1 MSNVNTINWNGQYAL
16 LDGAS
21 GTGFALSK
29 ESQEL
34 QKIIFN
40 RSKSQIERL
49 EAYEDIF
56 NLEVGDTGLSRA
68 RNIER
73 ESGLRQIFLKFEGG
87 NPTGT
92 QKDRIAFTQCLDAL
106 RRGFDTITAGSC
118 GNYGVSLGLAA
129 SIAGLHCIIC
139 IPENYHTKRYQE
151 INNHSVEIIRTQGD
165 YEAAVGYSRNLAE
178 EKEYYDANPG
188 GNNTHLQIVAY
199 SEIANEIY
207 DVLRDAPRAVAVPVS
222 NGTLLAGIYRG
233 FMTLYKRGKTSRIPW
248 IIAGSSYR
256 KNPIVYSFKK
266 GLSHCTDLEPRHI
279 HETKT
284 NEPLINW
291 HSYDGDEAL
300 TAIRAS
306 SGWAEDIS
314 DSSLNHM
321 AKILRDIEG
330 LNVLSASTAGLV
342 ALINRQHLEPL
353 EGDRYV
359 AIITG
364 RK

>member
-1 MSNVNTINWNGQYAL
+1 MSYINKVIEGGPYAL
-16 LDGAS
+16 LDGVS
-21 GTGFALSK
+21 SVGFILSK

-34 QKIIFN
+34 KKN
-40 RSKSQIERL
+40 LRDTEKKPVDRL
-49 EAYEDIF
+49 EAYEDII

-73 ESGLRQIFLKFEGG
+73 ESGLRQIYLKFEGG

-92 QKDRIAFTQCLDAL
+92 QKDRIAFAQCMDAL

-118 GNYGVSLGLAA
+118 GNYGVSLALAA
-129 SIAGLHCIIC
+129 GIAGLRCIIC
-139 IPENYHTKRYQE
+139 IPENYHTSRYKE
-151 INNHSVEIIRTQGD
+151 ITNEGAHIIKTPGD
-165 YEAAVGYSRNLAE
+165 YEAAVDYSKCLVE

-207 DVLRDAPRAVAVPVS
+207 DILRDAPKAIAVPVS

-233 FMTLYKRGKTSRIPW
+233 FVTLHKRGKTSRIPW

-256 KNPIVYSFKK
+256 KNPIIHSWKK
-266 GLSHCTDLEPRHI
+266 GFTRCEDLDPGHI
-279 HETKT
+279 NETKI

-291 HSYDGDEAL
+291 HSYDGNEAL
-300 TAIRAS
+300 SAIRES
-306 SGWAEDIS
+306 SGWADDFS
-314 DSSLNHM
+314 DARLAALS
-321 AKILRDIEG
+321 KILKEKEG
-330 LNVLSASTAGLV
+330 LNVLSASTAGLA
-342 ALINRQHLEPL
+342 ALISRQNTDPL
-353 EGDRYV
+353 DADRYV
-359 AIITG
+359 AILTG